1 MEKTQAIILHSLKV
15 GDNQIIVD
23 LFTKSRGRL
32 SFGVHLSK
40 SAKGSMKRQFFQP
53 FMLLGIEFDFRGNV
67 HLQKLRNVWV
77 DTPLLDI
84 PYSPAKLSICFFLSE
99 FLVYSTRYEQENA
112 SLFTYIYNSIIW
124 FDETRRPFSNF
135 HIVFMLR
142 FAFFVGLAPNLTI
155 EQDSMVFDLLDGCF
169 VPHVPLHSHYLL
181 TDDSLKLISL
191 FRLSYQTMHLYPM
204 TRAERNRCVEVILL
218 YYQLHI
224 PGFPEMKSL
233 SVLKEL
239 FD

>member
-1 MEKTQAIILHSLKV
+1 MEKTQAIVLHSLKV
-15 GDNQIIVD
+15 GDHQIIVD

-53 FMLLGIEFDFRGNV
+53 FMILEIEFDFRGNV

-77 DTPLLDI
+77 DTPLVDI
-84 PYSPAKLSICFFLSE
+84 PYSLAKLSIGFFLAE
-99 FLVYSTRYEQENA
+99 FLVYSTRCELENHA
-112 SLFTYIYNSIIW
+112 LFTFIYNSIIW
-124 FDETRRPFSNF
+124 LDGTQHAFSNF

-142 FAFFVGLAPNLTI
+142 FAFFVGLAPNLTCGDG
-155 EQDSMVFDLLDGCF
+155 EMVFDLLDGCF
-169 VPHVPLHSHYLL
+169 VRHVPLHPNYLL
-181 TDDSLKLISL
+181 SDDSLKLLSL
-191 FRLSYQTMHLYPM
+191 FRLSYKTMHLYPM

-218 YYQLHI
+218 YYKLHI
-224 PGFPEMKSL
+224 PGFPDMKSL